1 MNELAAVTSGPWGP
15 ALAIAAMA
23 LATFLCRIAG
33 AAVMSRITVT
43 PRVNR
48 GLRALPGSI
57 VLATI
62 GPVTLDQGGPAI
74 VSLAATVTAMVLT
87 RREAIALAA
96 GLGTLSLIRAFGP

>member
-1 MNELAAVTSGPWGP
+1 MNELSAVTSGPWGP

-23 LATFLCRIAG
+23 LATFLCRVAG
-33 AAVMSRITVT
+33 AVVMSRITIT

-62 GPVTLDQGGPAI
+62 VPVTLDQGGAAI
-74 VSLAATVTAMVLT
+74 ASLAATVTAMVVT

>member
-1 MNELAAVTSGPWGP
+1 MNDLSTVTSGPWGP
-15 ALAIAAMA
+15 ALAITAMA

-33 AAVMSRITVT
+33 AVVMSRITIT
-43 PRVNR
+43 PRVKR

-62 GPVTLDQGGPAI
+62 GPVALDQGGGAI

-96 GLGTLSLIRAFGP
+96 GLGTLSLIRAFGS

>member
-1 MNELAAVTSGPWGP
+1 MNELTAVTSGPWGP

-23 LATFLCRIAG
+23 LATFLCRVAG
-33 AAVMSRITVT
+33 AVVMSRITIT

-62 GPVTLDQGGPAI
+62 VPVTLDQGGAAI
-74 VSLAATVTAMVLT
+74 ASLVVT

>member
-1 MNELAAVTSGPWGP
+1 MSELSAGPWGP

-33 AAVMSRITVT
+33 AVLMSRISIT

-62 GPVTLDQGGPAI
+62 APVALDQGAAAI
-74 VSLAATVTAMVLT
+74 VSLAATVIAMALT

-96 GLGTLSLIRAFGP
+96 GLGTLSLLRAFGP